1 MPARRHFSLQ
11 HISHSFSQQKII
23 SLNKHNFFALKNRDT
38 YFFTDTSFD
47 LLMQKRIRKVLVL
60 CSNYDFFTLEEDG
73 RIDEQIFN
81 EYVSLNLRYPPIFQ
95 HADSSTK
102 ALSILENEEIDLII
116 PMLSMTDLDT
126 FVFAKTLKQKY
137 PNKPIVVLTHFS
149 REVSLR
155 LEKVDL
161 SDIDHVFCWLGNTE
175 IFLAIIKLIEDKM
188 NAENDVLNI
197 GVQTI
202 LLIED
207 SVRYISSYLPN
218 LYRIILEQSKEF
230 MSEALNEHQQMLR
243 RRGRPKILLAK
254 NYLEATQL
262 YKKYNGNILGI
273 ISDVSYKYKPN
284 RRDTKTKAGLRLC
297 QLVKNDDPN
306 VPFLLQSSDSE
317 NEKLALDLNAGFIN
331 KYSDNLLIDLKDYI
345 LKNFGFGP
353 FFFIDPQTNEKSYY
367 ANNLKEFQETLLN
380 LPDET
385 LEYHTRKDDISKWL
399 NARALFPIAK
409 RFKATQFDDFSSVAE
424 LRKYIYDAIASFRV
438 SKARGI
444 IAEFDRKRFDAYLFF
459 SRIGNGNLGGKARGL
474 AFMNSIIKREKLFDK
489 YPGVIISIPATIV
502 LTTDIFEEFMLLNDL
517 HCIAQSNISDDDLLH
532 HFIKAELPSSLH
544 EDLITIASLSK
555 TPLAVRSSSKL
566 EDSFYQP
573 FAGIYS
579 TYMIPNTKD
588 IGKMVEMLEE
598 AIKSVYASVY
608 FQTSKSYMIA
618 TSNLIDE
625 EKMGVIIQAVCG
637 SQTENGFHP
646 TISGVARSMNYYP
659 IEPEKASEGVV
670 EVAYGLG
677 KLIVEGNTAIR
688 FSPAH
693 PKRIIQLT
701 NPESAIK
708 NTQKYFYT
716 LDMSPDSYST
726 SVIDSINLK
735 KLRIAKAEK
744 DPGFLSISSTYD
756 FENHVI
762 RDGHLYDGKKIIT
775 FSNMLNH
782 QSFPL
787 AEILT
792 DLLTVSKKAMS
803 NEVEIEFAINL
814 NTPAGEPAIFN
825 YLQVRP
831 IVSSDKLSN
840 GISVDSDIDGSLLYS
855 EKAMGNGVI
864 NDVCD
869 IIYIKTENFDP
880 AKNRAIALELEKI
893 NDVFRANNKNYI
905 LIGPGRWGSS
915 DPWLGIPVKWPQISS
930 ARLIIEAGLE
940 NYRVDPSQGTHFFHN
955 LTSFGVGYF
964 TINPYINDGHC
975 NFDYLDSLTAI
986 NETSLLRHVKTNKK
1000 LTISIDGRTNKGIIL
1015 LN

>member
-1 MPARRHFSLQ
+1 M
-11 HISHSFSQQKII
+11 
-23 SLNKHNFFALKNRDT
+23 KNRDT

-47 LLMQKRIRKVLVL
+47 LLMEKRIRKVLVL

-81 EYVSLNLRYPPIFQ
+81 EYVSLNLRYPPIFL
-95 HADSSTK
+95 HADSSVR
-102 ALSILENEEIDLII
+102 ALEILEREEIDLII
-116 PMLSMTDLDT
+116 PMLSLVDLDT
-126 FVFAKTLKQKY
+126 FAFSKTLKEKY
-137 PNKPIVVLTHFS
+137 PTKPIVVLTHFS

-155 LEKVDL
+155 LERVDL
-161 SDIDHVFCWLGNTE
+161 SDIDHVFCWLGNTD

-188 NAENDVLNI
+188 NANNDILKI

-207 SVRYISSYLPN
+207 SVRYISSYLPI

-243 RRGRPKILLAK
+243 RRGRPKILMAK
-254 NYLEATQL
+254 NYDEAIEL
-262 YKKYNGNILGI
+262 YNKYRGNILGI

-284 RRDTKTKAGLRLC
+284 RRDTKTKAGLKLC
-297 QLVKNDDPN
+297 EVVKKDDPN
-306 VPFLLQSSDSE
+306 TPFLLQSSDSE
-317 NEKLALDLNAGFIN
+317 NEKLAYELNAGFIN
-331 KYSDNLLIDLKDYI
+331 KYADNLLIELKDYI

-353 FFFIDPQTNEKSYY
+353 FFFIDPETKSESYY
-367 ANNLKEFQETLLN
+367 ANNLKEFQEVLLS
-380 LPDET
+380 LPDDI
-385 LEYHTRKDDISKWL
+385 LEYHTKKDDFSKWL

-409 RFKATQFDDFSSVAE
+409 KFKAVQFEDFSSVNE
-424 LRKYIYDAIASFRV
+424 LRKYIYDAISSFRV

-474 AFMNSIIKREKLFDK
+474 AFMNSIIKRKNLFDK
-489 YPGVIISIPATIV
+489 YPGVIITIPSTIV
-502 LTTDIFEEFMLLNDL
+502 LSTDIFEEFMEMNDL
-517 HCIAQSNISDDDLLH
+517 HKIAQSEISDVELLT
-532 HFIKAELPSSLH
+532 HFSRAELPAYIR

-588 IGKMVEMLEE
+588 IGQMVQMLEE
-598 AIKSVYASVY
+598 SIKSVYASVY
-608 FQTSKSYMIA
+608 FKTSKSYMFA

-625 EKMGVIIQAVCG
+625 EKMGVIIQSVCG
-637 SQTENGFHP
+637 SQTPNGFHP

-659 IEPEKASEGVV
+659 IAPEKAKDGVV

-677 KLIVEGNTAIR
+677 KLIVEGNTTLR

-693 PKRIIQLT
+693 PKRIIQLS
-701 NPESAIK
+701 NPESAVK
-708 NTQKYFYT
+708 NTQKYYYT
-716 LDMSPDSYST
+716 LDMKPESYSS
-726 SVIDSINLK
+726 SVVDSINLK
-735 KLRIAKAEK
+735 KLRISKAEK
-744 DPGFLSISSTYD
+744 EAGFNYVASTYD
-756 FENHVI
+756 FENNII
-762 RDGHLYDGKKIIT
+762 RDGQFYDGKKIVT
-775 FSNMLNH
+775 FSNILNH
-782 QSFPL
+782 NSFPL
-787 AEILT
+787 ADVLS
-792 DLLTVSKKAMS
+792 DLLSISKEAMS

-814 NTPAGEPAIFN
+814 DTPPGEPFIFN

-831 IVSSDKLSN
+831 IVSSDNLLN
-840 GISVDSDIDGSLLYS
+840 ALTVESDTEGSLLYS
-855 EKAMGNGVI
+855 EKAMGNGLI
-864 NDVCD
+864 NGLKD

-880 AKNRAIALELEKI
+880 AKNQDITLELEKL
-893 NDVFRANNKNYI
+893 NESFRKNNENFI

-930 ARLIIEAGLE
+930 ARLIIESGLE

-975 NFDYLDSLTAI
+975 NFNYLDSLEAVT
-986 NETSLLRHVKTNKK
+986 ETELIRHVKIDKE
-1000 LTISIDGRTNKGIIL
+1000 LLIRIDGRTNKGIIL